1 MEHEEKKNLLL
12 RYRHLQ
18 ASIEYYEDRLRELD
32 ADIAPPTSK
41 LSGMPP
47 VQSVSNPT
55 QTMGER
61 RAELTENLRL
71 CRQMKED
78 IEHGIERLGTG
89 VHQRILIMRFVGR
102 RRMSQ
107 EEAASKFPY
116 GLRRYQQL
124 EAEAIDA
131 FEIEGSED
139 HERDND

>member
-47 VQSVSNPT
+47 VQAVSNPT

-78 IEHGIERLGTG
+78 IERGIERLGPG
-89 VHQRILIMRFVGR
+89 VSQRILIMRFVGR

-107 EEAASKFPY
+107 DEAASKFPY
-116 GLRRYQQL
+116 GLRTFQRL

-139 HERDND
+139 HEGNND